1 MMMRKLRNYL
11 LGVAVAAIVPI
22 TGLGTHVATI
32 ALEIRDALVQAAH
45 AAPEQ
50 DRTDFLAFG
59 TRIRSEPGTAA
70 SVRGIGNPGDTATIH
85 RRVVGESI
93 VCGDGRTLS
102 EWVDLTNERS
112 QISGF
117 VSGCFI

>member
-1 MMMRKLRNYL
+1 MRKLRNAL
-11 LGVAVAAIVPI
+11 LGAAVAAIVPI
-22 TGLGTHVATI
+22 SGLGTQVASI
-32 ALEIRDALVQAAH
+32 ALEIRNALVQAAD

-50 DRTDFLAFG
+50 DTTDFLAFG
-59 TRIRSEPGTAA
+59 TRIRSEPGTGA

-93 VCGDGRTLS
+93 VCGDGRTVS
-102 EWVDLTNERS
+102 EWLDVTNERS
-112 QISGF
+112 HVSGF

>member
-1 MMMRKLRNYL
+1 MRKLRNAL
-11 LGVAVAAIVPI
+11 LGMAVAAIVPI
-22 TGLGTHVATI
+22 SGLGTHIATI
-32 ALEIRDALVQAAH
+32 ALEIREVLVQAAH

-50 DRTDFLAFG
+50 DTTDFLAFG
-59 TRIRSEPGTAA
+59 TRIRSEPVTTA

-85 RRVVGESI
+85 RRVIGEPI
-93 VCGDGRTLS
+93 VCGDGRTVS
-102 EWVDLTNERS
+102 EWLDVTDERS